1 MGLFSF
7 FKKKEDNELIDRMK
21 EFSTQALK
29 SSSLDI
35 QQHGTFFFFFAV
47 LTNEGILQLIVYHNP
62 EAESFDI
69 REHATAVQKIIE
81 KRYHEPNCDLCYMA
95 FDGISHLPT
104 GDIDSINVRVSHKP
118 SNTHK
123 MFSYPYNSE
132 DGQIQILNDGN
143 PLINNI

>member
-1 MGLFSF
+1 
-7 FKKKEDNELIDRMK
+7 
-21 EFSTQALK
+21 
-29 SSSLDI
+29 
-35 QQHGTFFFFFAV
+35 
-47 LTNEGILQLIVYHNP
+47 
-62 EAESFDI
+62 
-69 REHATAVQKIIE
+69 
-81 KRYHEPNCDLCYMA
+81 MA